1 MAPAR
6 AERDFVIQ
14 RSRTLLRRWSLLFA
28 IVTVLGLG
36 TARALTY
43 LHAATKAGETPP
55 PTMVLDSVFD
65 SVALFLRGS

>member
-6 AERDFVIQ
+6 AERDFVIL

-36 TARALTY
+36 TARALAY
-43 LHAATKAGETPP
+43 LHAASKAGEVP
-55 PTMVLDSVFD
+55 PTMVLDTVFD